1 MGLENHPYRTEHS
14 EGLAL
19 QIQPF
24 PATPHLRPGCDSC
37 QPCSTE
43 RGATVTTGL
52 GQVGRGGASMLKGK
66 AVNVPIS
73 GVGPLSSLWGFPVCL
88 Q

>member
-24 PATPHLRPGCDSC
+24 PATPTPQTRL
-37 QPCSTE
+37 
-43 RGATVTTGL
+43 
-52 GQVGRGGASMLKGK
+52 
-66 AVNVPIS
+66 
-73 GVGPLSSLWGFPVCL
+73 
-88 Q
+88 